1 MAGRGARGVAVKFGR
16 ERATADDAK
25 NLADSFSA
33 RGFAVEAWDADLD
46 AQNGEGL
53 VWAQVARAGNWVTA
67 QLPKQAAAVARPKQP
82 PRKPAPAD
90 RVDRTR
96 VGYALE
102 TLGAGRT
109 RAIFT
114 VPDGAEELEGRR
126 RPPAPGVQQLGLRR
140 QSTRP
145 GPPGDRLV
153 SPTPEA
159 TARTIAARLTARLTD
174 PGGTGAED
182 ARVVS
187 YARGGLFL

>member
-1 MAGRGARGVAVKFGR
+1 MARAAPAARGVAVKFGR

-102 TLGAGRT
+102 TLAAGRT

-114 VPDGAEELEGRR
+114 VPDGAEELLAKYPIYCNNSAFDVKARGPGRL
-126 RPPAPGVQQLGLRR
+126 A
-140 QSTRP
+140 T
-145 GPPGDRLV
+145 DFV

-174 PGGTGAED
+174 PGGTGAEE
-182 ARVVS
+182 ACVVS
-187 YARGGLFL
+187 